1 MILRVSEGLQ
11 ALPENILIIKPTS
24 LGDVVHALPVL
35 AKLRDAFPDA
45 RVSWLVAHALAP
57 LVESNHS
64 LDAVYRFH
72 RRAGGF
78 LGTAKANIALAG
90 ALRRADFDCV
100 IDLQGLLRSALF
112 ARATGAPMRVGL
124 SDAREGSRGFYTHIA
139 KVEGAVHA
147 VDRYLRVGE
156 VLGFDGEEAHFGLE
170 MPQWAHQAVARILES
185 HEPALPRPYIAL
197 SPGARWPTKMWPAEN
212 FTEAARLLGERFGG
226 TVFLVGTE
234 REAGASGARIAR
246 DLGEGVVNCVG
257 RTSIE
262 ELVALFGRMD
272 MLITPDTGLLH
283 VADALGV
290 PLVAI
295 FGPTDPVKTGPYIQR
310 DRVMVSHA
318 CPEAPC
324 FRRECGREPCDAM
337 RAVSPRAVFERAAAV
352 MEEAP

>member
-1 MILRVSEGLQ
+1 M
-11 ALPENILIIKPTS
+11 PENILIIKPTS

-35 AKLRDAFPDA
+35 AKVRDAFPDA
-45 RVSWLVAHALAP
+45 RVSWLVADALRP
-57 LVESNHS
+57 LVESNDR
-64 LDAVYRFH
+64 LDHVYGFH
-72 RRAGGF
+72 RRGGGLF
-78 LGTAKANIALAG
+78 GTAKANIALAC

-112 ARATGAPMRVGL
+112 AWITRSPMRVGL
-124 SDAREGSRGFYTHIA
+124 SDAREGSRAFYTHVA
-139 KVEGAVHA
+139 QVDGAVHA
-147 VDRYLRVGE
+147 VERYLKVGE
-156 VLGFDGEEAHFGLE
+156 VLGFDGDQAYFGLE
-170 MPQWAHQAVARILES
+170 MPQWAHGSVARMLES
-185 HEPALPRPYIAL
+185 LEPASLRPYIAL

-212 FTEAARLLGERFGG
+212 FTEAARLLRERFGG
-226 TVFLVGTE
+226 TIFLVGAE
-234 REAGASGARIAR
+234 PDAGASGARIAR
-246 DLGEGVVNCVG
+246 EMGEGVVNCIG

-295 FGPTDPVKTGPYIQR
+295 FGPTDPAKTGPYIQR

-324 FRRECGREPCDAM
+324 FRRDCRRAPCDAM
-337 RAVSPRAVFERAAAV
+337 RAVSGRAVFERAVAV